1 MLPPAPP
8 NEEPGTEFLFG
19 RGFVQGRQAR
29 FMVPDGADAQPS
41 GGVKVLFE
49 HAALLKAAGVA
60 AGLIWSQR
68 RTRGG

>member
-1 MLPPAPP
+1 M
-8 NEEPGTEFLFG
+8 FG

-60 AGLIWSQR
+60 AGLIVFNAE
-68 RTRGG
+68 